1 MKKFFESNLFVNNIP
16 TECTEEDVRKVFA
29 PIGSIIS
36 IKLKPKKGATGP
48 SRFQHGFV
56 LFETVEQA
64 QTAIRT
70 LDQSRPFGTTPI
82 EVQFWVSRVDLTN
95 EREEKN
101 KQEMKRL
108 IQSGLHNL

>member
-1 MKKFFESNLFVNNIP
+1 VKKFFESNLFVNNIP
-16 TECTEEDVRKVFA
+16 TECTEEDVRKVFG

-70 LDQSRPFGTTPI
+70 LDQSRPFGTMPI
-82 EVQFWVSRVDLTN
+82 EV
-95 EREEKN
+95 
-101 KQEMKRL
+101 
-108 IQSGLHNL
+108 